1 MLIWFIV
8 GTLVVSIIAFMYSRN
23 HRETEPFNLIKG
35 LADKGSVRGQI
46 DLAMMYYNG
55 TNVRQD
61 FTKAIEWAQKAAN
74 QGNSEALFVL
84 GIMYTQKNDTK
95 AFEYYLQAAKQGNM
109 NAQHMLGLIY
119 KEGRSVNQDYIKAF
133 EWMQKAAN
141 QGHARAQYELNLMRE
156 KGTDIQQDYKPT

>member
-74 QGNSEALFVL
+74 QG
-84 GIMYTQKNDTK
+84 
-95 AFEYYLQAAKQGNM
+95 
-109 NAQHMLGLIY
+109 
-119 KEGRSVNQDYIKAF
+119 
-133 EWMQKAAN
+133 
-141 QGHARAQYELNLMRE
+141 HARAQYELNLMRE